1 MTVLDASALLTYL
14 FGEPGAEE
22 VSRRL
27 PGSVMHTVNFAEVLT
42 KLAERGLAPEEA
54 LGQMEA
60 SGLLQVVRIDPGTLE
75 DAAAVAQ
82 LRPLTRALGLSLGDR
97 YCLALGQRLGMRV
110 ATTDRA
116 WKELDVGVEVDVL
129 R

>member
-22 VSRRL
+22 VQRRL
-27 PGSVMHTVNFAEVLT
+27 PGSVIHTVNFAEVLS
-42 KLAERGLAPEEA
+42 KLAERGLGPDDA
-54 LGQMEA
+54 LSELDRAGI
-60 SGLLQVVRIDPGTLE
+60 SQVVRVDPGAPE
-75 DAAAVAQ
+75 DAQAVAR
-82 LRPLTRALGLSLGDR
+82 LRPLTRAHGLSLGDR
-97 YCLALGQRLGMRV
+97 YCLALGERLGQPV

-116 WKELDVGVEVDVL
+116 WGALALGITIEVL

>member
-22 VSRRL
+22 VGRRL

-42 KLAERGLAPEEA
+42 KLAERGLPPQEA
-54 LGQMEA
+54 LTQLEQA
-60 SGLLQVVRIDPGTLE
+60 GLLQVIQIDAGKPE
-75 DAAAVAQ
+75 DAIAVAE
-82 LRPLTRALGLSLGDR
+82 LRAETRSLGLSLGDR
-97 YCLALGQRLGMRV
+97 YCLALGKRLNQPV

-116 WKELDVGVEVDVL
+116 WGNLDIGLVIEVL